1 MLRIKYIRSAKNS
14 RIEYKQEQDRSF
26 SSYGKSS
33 DKDSLLQGI
42 LNGMRARDGARS
54 EDGFRASDFGGEDSF
69 QLFTLQKN
77 RYSLAIYMNL
87 MLAADRAA

>member
-1 MLRIKYIRSAKNS
+1 MSRIKYIRSAENS

-42 LNGMRARDGARS
+42 LNAIRAQDGA
-54 EDGFRASDFGGEDSF
+54 
-69 QLFTLQKN
+69 
-77 RYSLAIYMNL
+77 
-87 MLAADRAA
+87 